1 MCLWETGVRTD
12 GAKLSVQYL
21 LRLFSRSVCLLQ
33 FLMCLTQHEGVL
45 YIQNLSD
52 NRCRI
57 HAPFSF
63 ALHLRISVIFLKR
76 NGILYLSQQI
86 RFCWRCCYWQ
96 VMKNEYLPRNP
107 MLKKNIPT
115 FIFSWFY
122 EEKGYRSYK
131 WTFHT
136 DISSQIVPYYIIA
149 GDYLWVGWGFL
160 MYRFWRISY

>member
-1 MCLWETGVRTD
+1 MSLRDRSEDWWCKTKRAVP
-12 GAKLSVQYL
+12 AKTVFQK
-21 LRLFSRSVCLLQ
+21 CLLATIPYVPDTAWRG
-33 FLMCLTQHEGVL
+33 FIYTESVW
-45 YIQNLSD
+45 Y
-52 NRCRI
+52 RCRI

-86 RFCWRCCYWQ
+86 RFCWRCCYCQ

-115 FIFSWFY
+115 FVFSWFH